1 MRKNQNGGGGVA
13 LGCIEELKPV
23 WVREGEGE
31 VEALSVHIFVK
42 KMKIQCCVAYGFQE
56 TDTED
61 KKDAFWDYLDED
73 VTEATN
79 AEAGLIIQ
87 FDGNLWAGSELV
99 PN

>member
-1 MRKNQNGGGGVA
+1 MFIFNTGIDKNR
-13 LGCIEELKPV
+13 
-23 WVREGEGE
+23 REQIGIN
-31 VEALSVHIFVK
+31 SVHIFVK

-61 KKDAFWDYLDED
+61 KKDAFWDYLDEE

-99 PN
+99 PNDPRPQGKNGRLLK